1 MTIKTRTNT
10 GQSSNT
16 MAAGVA
22 VCARHIAAV
31 ATCHSYTRDRHH
43 SRFGRPSL
51 LSTSFALVAR
61 AEHKT
66 HVNQVRAQDTQESV
80 FQDPSIYP
88 TSAVVVV
95 VVVVEAGKVPQ
106 QVGAQPSSSID
117 VLPSFPSSSLLI
129 LMNGLYS
136 TMPLFWVLGFDSRLG
151 CSSPSWTR
159 RTWRTAQSFH
169 HRDRQGRLFF
179 SSVALAVGVPSCI
192 AQQSNPW

>member
-1 MTIKTRTNT
+1 MPFLYQ
-10 GQSSNT
+10 GSSSFPIRS
-16 MAAGVA
+16 ALFA
-22 VCARHIAAV
+22 VDVFCACGPCRAQNPREP
-31 ATCHSYTRDRHH
+31 SP
-43 SRFGRPSL
+43 SSRPS
-51 LSTSFALVAR
+51 R
-61 AEHKT
+61 IG
-66 HVNQVRAQDTQESV
+66 

-88 TSAVVVV
+88 TSAVVV

-159 RTWRTAQSFH
+159 WTWRTAQSFH
-169 HRDRQGRLFF
+169 HRDRQGRVCF

-192 AQQSNPW
+192 AQQSNRW